1 MLTGRTSTSL
11 SLSWSAPAPSQRRGV
26 LVEYTVQWYGFRI
39 DTNIH
44 SKSVTLGDLDM
55 VREYTIDGLEEA
67 TNYTV
72 EVTVVG
78 EEGNGPSVR
87 LTHICTSPTGK

>member
-44 SKSVTLGDLDM
+44 STTATLGDLDM